1 MKKLLILITLIF
13 AFISYTVGQTDDV
26 PLPKSL
32 RSHQPRDW
40 EKKKI
45 DMMVGGNFGAQF
57 GSYTAVSVTPMFGIY
72 PTNWLLVGVGG
83 TYMFSHDKYYDLSS
97 HVFGANAFVEGL
109 IWKRR
114 IIAHASYEYVN
125 YDAFYLIQGVAGVQ
139 KERIHSHAILLGPGY
154 RQEFSDSF
162 SAFFLLLFDVVQNS
176 RSFYSNPIFRVGIT
190 YDF

>member
-1 MKKLLILITLIF
+1 VRKRLILITLIF
-13 AFISYTVGQTDDV
+13 SFVSYTVGQTDDV

-83 TYMFSHDKYYDLSS
+83 TYMFSHDKYYDLSFN
-97 HVFGANAFVEGL
+97 VFGANAFVEGL

-114 IIAHASYEYVN
+114 IIAHVSYEYVN
-125 YDAFYLIQGVAGVQ
+125 YDTFYLIQGVAGVQ
-139 KERIHSHAILLGPGY
+139 KERINSHAILLGPGY

-176 RSFYSNPIFRVGIT
+176 RSFYSNPVFRVGIT